1 MDALTLLKRDHDKV
15 KKTLS
20 DLEGTT
26 ERATKTRTEG
36 LASLKQE
43 LQVHEAIEEEILYP
57 ALKEHPKTKEIALE
71 AYAEHEVV
79 DIVMGEI
86 ETTAPSDETWIAK
99 FTVMK
104 ENLEHHI
111 QEEEGEIFKQA
122 TQIFDGD
129 ELEALGRRMEDR
141 KDELKKSF
149 ADRVRDLI

>member
-1 MDALTLLKRDHDKV
+1 
-15 KKTLS
+15 
-20 DLEGTT
+20 
-26 ERATKTRTEG
+26 
-36 LASLKQE
+36 
-43 LQVHEAIEEEILYP
+43 
-57 ALKEHPKTKEIALE
+57 
-71 AYAEHEVV
+71 
-79 DIVMGEI
+79 MGEI

-141 KDELKKSF
+141 KDELEKSF